1 MSRRVRPASS
11 PAPAPRRCSG
21 SHYLPHCYQ
30 AATGSGCPQQEVM
43 TPRRGARPPTRWPIA
58 ARSSAAGGVASGR
71 APGTGSHG
79 DAPHVTGPTFL
90 RHFEWWRRARVPR
103 IVGTFAFAFRKLK
116 DVTSDS
122 CRPFPGSWRRDAPAS
137 RGRRPHRG
145 RRARGLA
152 LVDVADSADIKAG
165 RDARVVVVMWE
176 DVSARVRVW
185 LRVTVCDRVCTERHT
200 EGGNGSRTVDW
211 AVNSMA
217 KNKAGKRGAG
227 GRATCRLGTT
237 LATFRAAHGR
247 PLPPGRAA
255 AAAGA
260 SRARQCLRDTGDV
273 APPRARCHACTTLP
287 KFPRCCPVS
296 CPDFLLSVFSRNTPT
311 TLASSDPTSPAR
323 CPLHLTEAVEL
334 TLPVCPLVTRAT
346 SQLPPPQRG
355 RP

>member
-255 AAAGA
+255 ATEKGA
-260 SRARQCLRDTGDV
+260 TR
-273 APPRARCHACTTLP
+273 PPRGPRVHGSACGTRAMSHRPAPAVTLARPCPSSHGVAL
-287 KFPRCCPVS
+287 FPVPISCCPCS
-296 CPDFLLSVFSRNTPT
+296 HGTPRRHWLLPTPQ
-311 TLASSDPTSPAR
+311 AR
-323 CPLHLTEAVEL
+323 
-334 TLPVCPLVTRAT
+334 PVVPST
-346 SQLPPPQRG
+346 
-355 RP
+355 